1 MTLAG
6 PEVPERILL
15 VEDSPLQAAM
25 VCEHLAQQGYQSR
38 WETTLAKAREAIRD
52 SLPDLLIL
60 DRILPDGD
68 GGQWCRELKAD
79 PAMRDL
85 PVIILTARD
94 RVEER
99 VEGLLGGADDYI
111 PKPYHPEELLAR
123 VFGCLRTLALK
134 RELRHKAEELAR
146 KNQELIEA
154 QERIIR
160 MERLA
165 AIGEIG
171 LAIRHEINNP
181 LGTILGYA
189 QLLLLETKSL
199 PEEVR
204 KRVEAISRGAV
215 RIRDV
220 VRRLEEMREER
231 TVEYLP
237 GVSMTD
243 LHPKEP
249 EQRGGG
255 KP

>member
-25 VCEHLAQQGYQSR
+25 VCEHLTQQGYQSR
-38 WETTLAKAREAIRD
+38 WETTLGKAREAIRD

-154 QERIIR
+154 QEQIIR

-189 QLLLLETKSL
+189 QLLLQAEGL
-199 PEEVR
+199 PSEVC
-204 KRVEAISRGAV
+204 KKLEAISRGAV

-220 VRRLEEMREER
+220 VRRLEDLREER

-243 LHPKEP
+243 LHPMEP
-249 EQRGGG
+249 EPGGG
-255 KP
+255 GQS

>member
-6 PEVPERILL
+6 PDVPERILL

-25 VCEHLAQQGYQSR
+25 ISDLLAQQGYTSR
-38 WETTLAKAREAIRD
+38 WETTLAKGLEAIRD
-52 SLPDLLIL
+52 SPPDLLIL

-85 PVIILTARD
+85 PVIILTARHK
-94 RVEER
+94 VEER

-146 KNQELIEA
+146 KNQELMEA

-189 QLLLLETKSL
+189 QLLLLQAESL
-199 PEEVR
+199 PPEVR
-204 KRVEAISRGAV
+204 TKLEAISRGAV

-243 LHPKEP
+243 LQPKEP
-249 EQRGGG
+249 GHGGRG

>member
-6 PEVPERILL
+6 PDVPERILL

-25 VCEHLAQQGYQSR
+25 ISELLAQHGYQSR
-38 WETTLAKAREAIRD
+38 WETTLGKAREAIRD
-52 SLPDLLIL
+52 APPDLLIL
-60 DRILPDGD
+60 DRVLPDGD

-85 PVIILTARD
+85 PVIILTARH

-99 VEGLLGGADDYI
+99 VEGLLSGADDYI

-123 VFGCLRTLALK
+123 VFGCLRTLVLK

-146 KNQELIEA
+146 KNQELVEA

-165 AIGEIG
+165 AIGEVG

-181 LGTILGYA
+181 LGTVLGYA
-189 QLLLLETKSL
+189 ELLLLQAENL

-204 KRVEAISRGAV
+204 KKLEAIRRGAV

-220 VRRLEEMREER
+220 VRRLEGLREER

-237 GVSMTD
+237 GVSMID

-249 EQRGGG
+249 ERGGG
-255 KP
+255 GQP

>member
-1 MTLAG
+1 MTVG
-6 PEVPERILL
+6 DPDVPERILL

-25 VCEHLAQQGYQSR
+25 VCELLAQQGYQSR
-38 WETTLAKAREAIRD
+38 WEATLTNAREAIRD
-52 SLPDLLIL
+52 SPPDLLIL

-79 PAMRDL
+79 PATGDL

-94 RVEER
+94 RLEER

-123 VFGCLRTLALK
+123 VFGCLRTSALK

-146 KNQELIEA
+146 KNQELLAA

-181 LGTILGYA
+181 LGTIMGYA
-189 QLLLLETKSL
+189 QLLLKGEGL
-199 PEEVR
+199 PEGLR
-204 KRVEAISRGAV
+204 KQLEAISRAAV

-220 VRRLEEMREER
+220 VRRLEGLRDDR

-237 GVSMTD
+237 GMSMTD
-243 LHPKEP
+243 LQPKEP
-249 EQRGGG
+249 EPGRGEN
-255 KP
+255 P

>member
-1 MTLAG
+1 
-6 PEVPERILL
+6 
-15 VEDSPLQAAM
+15 
-25 VCEHLAQQGYQSR
+25 
-38 WETTLAKAREAIRD
+38 
-52 SLPDLLIL
+52 
-60 DRILPDGD
+60 
-68 GGQWCRELKAD
+68 
-79 PAMRDL
+79 MRDL
-85 PVIILTARD
+85 PVIILTSRD

-146 KNQELIEA
+146 KNQELIKA

-165 AIGEIG
+165 AVGEVG

-189 QLLLLETKSL
+189 QLLLLQAEGL
-199 PEEVR
+199 PSEVC
-204 KRVEAISRGAV
+204 KKLEAISRGAV
-215 RIRDV
+215 RIRDIIQQ
-220 VRRLEEMREER
+220 LEEMREER
-231 TVEYLP
+231 AMEYLP
-237 GVSMTD
+237 EISMTD

-249 EQRGGG
+249 EQDGQ
-255 KP
+255 P

>member
-6 PEVPERILL
+6 PGVAERILL

-25 VCEHLAQQGYQSR
+25 VCEHLAQHGYQSR
-38 WETTLAKAREAIRD
+38 WETTLARAQEAIRD

-165 AIGEIG
+165 AIGEVG

-189 QLLLLETKSL
+189 QLLLLQTEGL
-199 PEEVR
+199 PSEVC
-204 KRVEAISRGAV
+204 KKLEAISRGAV

-249 EQRGGG
+249 EPGGG
-255 KP
+255 GQS

>member
-6 PEVPERILL
+6 PDVPERILL
-15 VEDSPLQAAM
+15 VEDSPLQAAIISD
-25 VCEHLAQQGYQSR
+25 HLAQRGYTSR
-38 WETTLAKAREAIRD
+38 WETTLANGLEAIRD
-52 SLPDLLIL
+52 SPPDLLIL

-85 PVIILTARD
+85 PIIILTARHK
-94 RVEER
+94 VEER

-146 KNQELIEA
+146 KNQELMEA

-165 AIGEIG
+165 AMGEIG

-189 QLLLLETKSL
+189 QLLLLQAESL
-199 PEEVR
+199 PPEVR
-204 KRVEAISRGAV
+204 TKLEAISRGAV

-220 VRRLEEMREER
+220 VRRLEEIREER

-243 LHPKEP
+243 LQPKEP
-249 EQRGGG
+249 EHSGGG

>member
-6 PEVPERILL
+6 PGVRERILL
-15 VEDSPLQAAM
+15 VEDSPMQAA
-25 VCEHLAQQGYQSR
+25 VVSELLAQHGYESR

-52 SLPDLLIL
+52 SPPDLLIL

-68 GGQWCRELKAD
+68 GGQLCREIKAD

-85 PVIILTARD
+85 PVVMLTARN

-99 VEGLLGGADDYI
+99 VEGLMGGADDYI
-111 PKPYHPEELLAR
+111 PKPYHSEELVAR
-123 VFGCLRTLALK
+123 VYGCLRTLALK
-134 RELRHKAEELAR
+134 RELRHKAEELAQR
-146 KNQELIEA
+146 NQELVEA

-165 AIGEIG
+165 AIGEVG

-189 QLLLLETKSL
+189 QLLLLEAKSL

-220 VRRLEEMREER
+220 VRHLEDLREER

-243 LHPKEP
+243 LQAKDP
-249 EQRGGG
+249 EQGGAAE
-255 KP
+255 P

>member
-1 MTLAG
+1 MSLAG
-6 PEVPERILL
+6 PGVPERILL
-15 VEDSPLQAAM
+15 VEDSPLQAAIIS
-25 VCEHLAQQGYQSR
+25 ELLAQEGYESR

-52 SLPDLLIL
+52 SPPDLLIL

-123 VFGCLRTLALK
+123 VYGCLRTLALK
-134 RELRHKAEELAR
+134 RELRHKAEELVQ
-146 KNQELIEA
+146 KNHALVAA

-165 AIGEIG
+165 AIGEVG

-189 QLLLLETKSL
+189 QLLLLQGESL
-199 PEEVR
+199 PAEVS
-204 KRVEAISRGAV
+204 KKLEAISRGAV

-231 TVEYLP
+231 TAEYLP

-249 EQRGGG
+249 EPGGG
-255 KP
+255 AKT

>member
-6 PEVPERILL
+6 PDVRERILL
-15 VEDSPLQAAM
+15 VEDSPMQAAM
-25 VCEHLAQQGYQSR
+25 VSELLAQQGYESR
-38 WETTLAKAREAIRD
+38 WEATLAKAREAIRD
-52 SLPDLLIL
+52 SPPDLLIL

-68 GGQWCRELKAD
+68 GEQLCREIKAD

-99 VEGLLGGADDYI
+99 VEGLMSGADDYI
-111 PKPYHPEELLAR
+111 PKPYHSEELLAR
-123 VFGCLRTLALK
+123 VYGCLRTLALK
-134 RELRHKAEELAR
+134 RELRHKAEELAQ
-146 KNQELIEA
+146 KNQELVAA
-154 QERIIR
+154 QEQIIR

-165 AIGEIG
+165 AIGEVG
-171 LAIRHEINNP
+171 LAIRHDINNP

-189 QLLLLETKSL
+189 QLLLLEAKSL
-199 PEEVR
+199 PEDVR
-204 KRVEAISRGAV
+204 KRLEAISRGAV

-220 VRRLEEMREER
+220 VRRLEGLREER

-243 LHPKEP
+243 LHPKDP
-249 EQRGGG
+249 EQGGGG
-255 KP
+255 KA

>member
-1 MTLAG
+1 MSLAG
-6 PEVPERILL
+6 PGVPECILL

-38 WETTLAKAREAIRD
+38 WETTLAKGREAIRD

-85 PVIILTARD
+85 PIVLLTARD

-165 AIGEIG
+165 AIGEVG

-189 QLLLLETKSL
+189 QLLLLQAEGL
-199 PEEVR
+199 PAEVC
-204 KRVEAISRGAV
+204 KKLEAISRSAL

-220 VRRLEEMREER
+220 VRRLEVLREAR

-249 EQRGGG
+249 GQGGG
-255 KP
+255 EKP